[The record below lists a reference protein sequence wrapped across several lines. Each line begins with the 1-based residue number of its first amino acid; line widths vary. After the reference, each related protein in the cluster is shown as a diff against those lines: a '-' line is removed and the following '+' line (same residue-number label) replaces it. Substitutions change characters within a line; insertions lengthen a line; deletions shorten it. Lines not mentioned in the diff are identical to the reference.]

1 LEEYIV
7 RKIIITALAILVG
20 STVPSVAQTY
30 RSEARESRQE
40 YRIYRGAARGE
51 LTPQELRQIE
61 RQQRRIDRS
70 QVRATRD
77 GYISPKERRRIERQ
91 QDRASRNIYRK
102 NNNGR
107 YID

>member
-1 LEEYIV
+1 MKKIV
-7 RKIIITALAILVG
+7 IAALAVIVG
-20 STVPSVAQTY
+20 SAMPSVAQTY

-40 YRIYRGAARGE
+40 YRIYRGAARGD

-61 RQQRRIDRS
+61 RQQRHIDRS
-70 QVRATRD
+70 QSRATRD